1 VTSGNDNRATGTF
14 RNFGFVDDG
23 DNTTVDF
30 GEAEPVSMYY
40 TQASNWGDDYT
51 GTMVTTPTGSY
62 PRLQLLN
69 NLGTNASESSIT
81 GSPDGSF
88 LYSTWNQWQW
98 EPTLPLYDTE
108 INEDAYFR
116 RVLFLINQ

>member
-1 VTSGNDNRATGTF
+1 VGRDLRDPSKFFIAY
-14 RNFGFVDDG
+14 DDG

-30 GEAEPVSMYY
+30 GEAEPVNMYY

-51 GTMVTTPTGSY
+51 GASVTTPTGSY

-69 NLGTNASESSIT
+69 NLGTYASESSIT

-88 LYSTWNQWQW
+88 LYSIWNQWQW
-98 EPTLPLYDTE
+98 DPAFPLYTEE
-108 INEDAYFR
+108 INEDAFHR
-116 RVLFLINQ
+116 RVMFLIGQ